1 MSLVGVVTTVISEIT
16 GAVASVVVV
25 VLSVVVLSDV
35 VEGPPSLLV
44 QEMTVR
50 LKIDMRII

>member
-1 MSLVGVVTTVISEIT
+1 
-16 GAVASVVVV
+16 
-25 VLSVVVLSDV
+25 LSDV

-50 LKIDMRII
+50 LKIDMRIM

>member
-1 MSLVGVVTTVISEIT
+1 MTSDIT

-25 VLSVVVLSDV
+25 ALSVVVLSDV

>member
-25 VLSVVVLSDV
+25 ALSVVVLSDV

-50 LKIDMRII
+50 LKIDMRIH

>member
-1 MSLVGVVTTVISEIT
+1 MSLVGVATTVTSEIT

-25 VLSVVVLSDV
+25 ALSVVVLSDV

-50 LKIDMRII
+50 LKIDMRIH

>member
-1 MSLVGVVTTVISEIT
+1 VSLVGVVTTVISEIT

-25 VLSVVVLSDV
+25 ALSVVVLSDV

>member
-25 VLSVVVLSDV
+25 ALSVVVLCDV

>member
-1 MSLVGVVTTVISEIT
+1 MSLVGVATTVTSEIT

-25 VLSVVVLSDV
+25 ALSVVVLSDV

>member
-1 MSLVGVVTTVISEIT
+1 MSLVGVVTTVTSDIT